1 MSETL
6 QEFGASFKF
15 GTVSAVDAK
24 TCRVRVRLPD
34 YDNLRTA
41 WLPVLQA
48 KTLRDKH
55 YHLPD
60 VGEHVVVLLD
70 GRGEDGVVLGAV
82 YSSSDPAPVASGDK
96 HHVRFDDGAEMEY
109 DRASHQLTVKG
120 GIQKVVVEVGADI
133 LLKAGA
139 KVTVDVP
146 ETEVTGNLLVKG
158 KLTYQGG
165 MAGSGGSG
173 AAAAITGNVQVN
185 GNIDATGTIMDA
197 GGNSNH
203 HSH

>member
-1 MSETL
+1 MEYKL
-6 QEFGASFKF
+6 LAQA
-15 GTVSAVDAK
+15 
-24 TCRVRVRLPD
+24 
-34 YDNLRTA
+34 NA
-41 WLPVLQA
+41 WVITGP
-48 KTLRDKH
+48 R
-55 YHLPD
+55 
-60 VGEHVVVLLD
+60 
-70 GRGEDGVVLGAV
+70 
-82 YSSSDPAPVASGDK
+82 APVASGDK

-139 KVTVDVP
+139 KVTIDVP

-173 AAAAITGNVQVN
+173 AAAAITGNVQVI
-185 GNIDATGTIMDA
+185 GDIDATGTIMDA

>member
-1 MSETL
+1 
-6 QEFGASFKF
+6 
-15 GTVSAVDAK
+15 
-24 TCRVRVRLPD
+24 
-34 YDNLRTA
+34 
-41 WLPVLQA
+41 
-48 KTLRDKH
+48 
-55 YHLPD
+55 
-60 VGEHVVVLLD
+60 
-70 GRGEDGVVLGAV
+70 
-82 YSSSDPAPVASGDK
+82 DK

-165 MAGSGGSG
+165 MAGSGGGG
-173 AAAAITGNVQVN
+173 AAAAITGNVQVT

>member
-60 VGEHVVVLLD
+60 LGEHVVVLLD
-70 GRGEDGVVLGAV
+70 GRGEDGVVRYYA
-82 YSSSDPAPVASGDK
+82 DC
-96 HHVRFDDGAEMEY
+96 VR
-109 DRASHQLTVKG
+109 
-120 GIQKVVVEVGADI
+120 
-133 LLKAGA
+133 
-139 KVTVDVP
+139 
-146 ETEVTGNLLVKG
+146 
-158 KLTYQGG
+158 
-165 MAGSGGSG
+165 
-173 AAAAITGNVQVN
+173 
-185 GNIDATGTIMDA
+185 
-197 GGNSNH
+197 
-203 HSH
+203 

>member
-1 MSETL
+1 M
-6 QEFGASFKF
+6 
-15 GTVSAVDAK
+15 
-24 TCRVRVRLPD
+24 
-34 YDNLRTA
+34 
-41 WLPVLQA
+41 
-48 KTLRDKH
+48 
-55 YHLPD
+55 
-60 VGEHVVVLLD
+60 
-70 GRGEDGVVLGAV
+70 
-82 YSSSDPAPVASGDK
+82 ASGDK

-133 LLKAGA
+133 LLKAGS

-146 ETEVTGNLLVKG
+146 ETEITGNLLVKG

-165 MAGSGGSG
+165 MAGSGGG
-173 AAAAITGNVQVN
+173 TAAAITGNVQVT

>member
-60 VGEHVVVLLD
+60 LGEHVVVLLD

-82 YSSSDPAPVASGDK
+82 YSSADTPPVASGDK

-139 KVTVDVP
+139 KVTIDVP

-173 AAAAITGNVQVN
+173 AAAAITGNVQVI
-185 GNIDATGTIMDA
+185 GDIDATGTIMDA

>member
-60 VGEHVVVLLD
+60 LGEHVVVLLD

-82 YSSSDPAPVASGDK
+82 YSSADAPPVASGDK

-109 DRASHQLTVKG
+109 DRVSHQLTVKG

-173 AAAAITGNVQVN
+173 AAAAITGNVQVT